1 MHFEGFTELVQNRN
15 NDSIHK
21 SGDDE
26 SKEEDDDE
34 SEDEV
39 DYSQKE
45 DDVKSESDESELE
58 EEYYAHIIDLDNVTE
73 QRRPPFCFAKEWSAI
88 ISISKPSVD
97 LPSSVDLTII

>member
-1 MHFEGFTELVQNRN
+1 MWESQRSTAFASWYNTYISGILSSVGPSTALVQNRN

-26 SKEEDDDE
+26 SKEDDDE

-45 DDVKSESDESELE
+45 DDVNLKVMKVNLKKN
-58 EEYYAHIIDLDNVTE
+58 ITLI
-73 QRRPPFCFAKEWSAI
+73 
-88 ISISKPSVD
+88 
-97 LPSSVDLTII
+97 

>member
-1 MHFEGFTELVQNRN
+1 MRQVQNRN

-58 EEYYAHIIDLDNVTE
+58 EWVLVVFCNSPIDFISYLFHFSVG
-73 QRRPPFCFAKEWSAI
+73 QRILRSYNWPGQCNGATQTSILFC
-88 ISISKPSVD
+88 
-97 LPSSVDLTII
+97 